1 MIRFPEGSK
10 QLKPLIQFWLA
21 ATQDWPQI
29 NFGYVI
35 GITDFA
41 TTFRILPCAAISLN
55 RSFIMKKPAHL
66 LLARVVPWLLTL
78 GMSATLA
85 FAQTSSFGQAAQGIA
100 TEMIAI
106 AKWVGI
112 ILCIICGIGL
122 MAGGPGTVAKVSG
135 LLLGLVFALFASP
148 IITWVQ
154 AL

>member
-1 MIRFPEGSK
+1 MKTRNLRSAR
-10 QLKPLIQFWLA
+10 QA
-21 ATQDWPQI
+21 AYFAAL
-29 NFGYVI
+29 FGI
-35 GITDFA
+35 
-41 TTFRILPCAAISLN
+41 
-55 RSFIMKKPAHL
+55 
-66 LLARVVPWLLTL
+66 
-78 GMSATLA
+78 SATLA

-106 AKWVGI
+106 AKWIGI

-122 MAGGPGTVAKVSG
+122 MAGGPGTIAKVSG

>member
-1 MIRFPEGSK
+1 MKNRLVRTLPKAMQWG
-10 QLKPLIQFWLA
+10 LI
-21 ATQDWPQI
+21 
-29 NFGYVI
+29 
-35 GITDFA
+35 
-41 TTFRILPCAAISLN
+41 
-55 RSFIMKKPAHL
+55 
-66 LLARVVPWLLTL
+66 L
-78 GMSATLA
+78 GFTATLA

-106 AKWVGI
+106 TKWVGI

-135 LLLGLVFALFASP
+135 LILGLVFALFASP

>member
-1 MIRFPEGSK
+1 MNQKLARFLPEA
-10 QLKPLIQFWLA
+10 LHW
-21 ATQDWPQI
+21 
-29 NFGYVI
+29 
-35 GITDFA
+35 
-41 TTFRILPCAAISLN
+41 
-55 RSFIMKKPAHL
+55 L
-66 LLARVVPWLLTL
+66 LLL
-78 GMSATLA
+78 GPTATLA

-135 LLLGLVFALFASP
+135 LILGLVFALFASP

>member
-1 MIRFPEGSK
+1 MKEKTVRLSR
-10 QLKPLIQFWLA
+10 QALCWA
-21 ATQDWPQI
+21 AL
-29 NFGYVI
+29 FG
-35 GITDFA
+35 
-41 TTFRILPCAAISLN
+41 
-55 RSFIMKKPAHL
+55 
-66 LLARVVPWLLTL
+66 LT
-78 GMSATLA
+78 ATLA

>member
-1 MIRFPEGSK
+1 MNTKAIRVSGRVAQWAFLFGVT
-10 QLKPLIQFWLA
+10 
-21 ATQDWPQI
+21 AT
-29 NFGYVI
+29 V
-35 GITDFA
+35 
-41 TTFRILPCAAISLN
+41 
-55 RSFIMKKPAHL
+55 
-66 LLARVVPWLLTL
+66 
-78 GMSATLA
+78 A

-106 AKWVGI
+106 AKWIGI

-135 LLLGLVFALFASP
+135 LVLGLVFALFASP

>member
-1 MIRFPEGSK
+1 MNQKTIRFPRQAVYS
-10 QLKPLIQFWLA
+10 A
-21 ATQDWPQI
+21 A
-29 NFGYVI
+29 
-35 GITDFA
+35 
-41 TTFRILPCAAISLN
+41 
-55 RSFIMKKPAHL
+55 L
-66 LLARVVPWLLTL
+66 LGLT
-78 GMSATLA
+78 ATLA

>member
-1 MIRFPEGSK
+1 
-10 QLKPLIQFWLA
+10 
-21 ATQDWPQI
+21 
-29 NFGYVI
+29 
-35 GITDFA
+35 
-41 TTFRILPCAAISLN
+41 
-55 RSFIMKKPAHL
+55 MKYNYAHL
-66 LLARVVPWLLTL
+66 SRAAQLLLLFGLT
-78 GMSATLA
+78 ATAAL
-85 FAQTSSFGQAAQGIA
+85 AQTSSFGTAAQGIA

-106 AKWVGI
+106 VKWVGI

>member
-1 MIRFPEGSK
+1 
-10 QLKPLIQFWLA
+10 
-21 ATQDWPQI
+21 
-29 NFGYVI
+29 
-35 GITDFA
+35 
-41 TTFRILPCAAISLN
+41 
-55 RSFIMKKPAHL
+55 MKNS
-66 LLARVVPWLLTL
+66 LARTL
-78 GMSATLA
+78 PKAMQLGLMLGLSATLA

-112 ILCIICGIGL
+112 ILCIVCGIGL
-122 MAGGPGTVAKVSG
+122 MAGGPGTIAKVSG